1 MLGQRLYNMF
11 GQRLYNMLGQRLY
24 NMLGQRLYNMLS
36 QRFLDEQSADGFAS
50 RNQRWPNENYSLRPN
65 VGQTSTCY
73 LFTPLRHTPSP
84 SNLFATTPHF
94 VLAYPSI
101 FFATPPRFFFLY
113 PSPAYTPSIFFAPLH
128 LVFFTSLQH
137 TPPPQFVRDPPSA
150 FCLLYPSSAY
160 PPQIFL
166 LIDVIS

>member
-1 MLGQRLYNMF
+1 MF
-11 GQRLYNMLGQRLY
+11 GQRLYNMLATFVQHVGSTFVQHVEPT
-24 NMLGQRLYNMLS
+24 
-36 QRFLDEQSADGFAS
+36 FLDEQSADGFAS

-101 FFATPPRFFFLY
+101 FFATPPDFFFF
-113 PSPAYTPSIFFAPLH
+113 TPLLHTPPQFFFAPLH
-128 LVFFTSLQH
+128 FGLLYLSPAY
-137 TPPPQFVRDPPSA
+137 PPPQFVRDPPSA